1 MCNLDGIVFV
11 ERRLVLRYKDA
22 SINNE
27 IGVDFVKKKKGREH
41 GIGRRHG
48 AFE

>member
-11 ERRLVLRYKDA
+11 ERRLVLRYRDA

-27 IGVDFVKKKKGREH
+27 IGVDFCEKEKKVENMG
-41 GIGRRHG
+41 
-48 AFE
+48 